1 LEVEN
6 ERGCAAQNESEDEVE
21 VEDEDERG
29 CAAQNES
36 EDENEVEGEVGG

>member
-6 ERGCAAQNESEDEVE
+6 ERGCAAQNENE

-29 CAAQNES
+29 CAAK
-36 EDENEVEGEVGG
+36 DENEVKG

>member
-1 LEVEN
+1 MRLEVEDED
-6 ERGCAAQNESEDEVE
+6 ERGCAAQNENEVE
-21 VEDEDERG
+21 VEDERG

>member
-1 LEVEN
+1 MRLEVEN
-6 ERGCAAQNESEDEVE
+6 ERGCAAQNENEVE
-21 VEDEDERG
+21 VEDERG

>member
-6 ERGCAAQNESEDEVE
+6 ERGCAAQNENE